1 MEVKIN
7 EIVNKLSQD
16 YQEYGATIQFEKD
29 ETLKKYRENF
39 IEKFS
44 LLALERMSPQESL
57 DELMNMNNQESMVYW
72 LEFKND
78 EEFKTSVLGGIQGGS
93 AGKYT
98 MFHSKKYNQWVKWEN
113 QKQVPISDEEAA
125 ERADQIRRNLVKLHY
140 YIQENSYE
148 SIDDIRLMIEAIE
161 NDEELIGFYRYGW
174 VHKYLHIHYPE
185 KISFYHGWSIFTS
198 LLVKLKHPFSE
209 ILSDDEMSPYFFD
222 YFYIDLSTRLNMSQV
237 NLSRLIHKIYPKMK
251 KTTYFRVEVSKFEQQ
266 DLEQMIHSEYFFAP
280 IDLNEDLTNITSR
293 KEMMKFLHSINYD
306 EYNATQVNLITK
318 GITENDIVLL
328 VDKNRA
334 QYVGVANGEYEYM
347 KNEKFKHRIPMT
359 WYNINKEN
367 QFTISGKITK
377 IINRVNKAR
386 NQVNI
391 ELALENGEKIVRSEI
406 EKLIN
411 PLKGEMREINSLL
424 GKKKQVILTGAPG
437 TGKTYWAQKTVHEL
451 IARQLYKNSYENLTE
466 REKETIKNSEQLK
479 TVVMHSNYG
488 YEEFVEGLRPE
499 SIDNQLVFKVKDGVF
514 KEFALKAKQDPDK
527 NYYLI
532 LDEINRA
539 DLSKI
544 FGELIYSIEN
554 TKRGEYINLSVS
566 NKEFTV
572 PKNLYIIGTMNNADK
587 SVSLIDLALRRR
599 FGFIELKPNYDLLD
613 RVVTDNKVI
622 EVLDAEDEDNDGLLS
637 EIEEVTEIHIG
648 EWLQTLNQRI
658 VHVLGAEG
666 NDLQIGHSYFLSKEE
681 VITEPGQFVDVLKY
695 EIIPLLNEY
704 TYNNQH
710 QLKEIIGER
719 MYDSSNQL
727 RVDLIREE
735 EFGILVEALME

>member
-1 MEVKIN
+1 
-7 EIVNKLSQD
+7 
-16 YQEYGATIQFEKD
+16 
-29 ETLKKYRENF
+29 
-39 IEKFS
+39 
-44 LLALERMSPQESL
+44 
-57 DELMNMNNQESMVYW
+57 
-72 LEFKND
+72 
-78 EEFKTSVLGGIQGGS
+78 
-93 AGKYT
+93 
-98 MFHSKKYNQWVKWEN
+98 
-113 QKQVPISDEEAA
+113 
-125 ERADQIRRNLVKLHY
+125 
-140 YIQENSYE
+140 
-148 SIDDIRLMIEAIE
+148 MI
-161 NDEELIGFYRYGW
+161 
-174 VHKYLHIHYPE
+174 
-185 KISFYHGWSIFTS
+185 
-198 LLVKLKHPFSE
+198 
-209 ILSDDEMSPYFFD
+209 
-222 YFYIDLSTRLNMSQV
+222 
-237 NLSRLIHKIYPKMK
+237 
-251 KTTYFRVEVSKFEQQ
+251 
-266 DLEQMIHSEYFFAP
+266 
-280 IDLNEDLTNITSR
+280 
-293 KEMMKFLHSINYD
+293 KFLKFINYN

-318 GITENDIVLL
+318 GITEHDIVLL

-347 KNEKFKHRIPMT
+347 KNEKFKHHIPMT

-391 ELALENGEKIVRSEI
+391 ELALENGEKIVRSAT

-424 GKKKQVILTGAPG
+424 GKKKQVILTGPPG

-499 SIDNQLVFKVKDGVF
+499 SINNQLVFKVKNGVF

-622 EVLDAEDEDNDGLLS
+622 EVLDAEDEDNDGLVS
-637 EIEEVTEIHIG
+637 EVEEVTEIHIG